1 MLTWGTAMKMA
12 TNGGGTG
19 GETNKQGS
27 KREEPMERMRH
38 CGIQVAGFRVLA
50 RAKQSFPQSNPR

>member
-1 MLTWGTAMKMA
+1 MLAWGTAMKMA

-27 KREEPMERMRH
+27 KREEQMERTRH
-38 CGIQVAGFRVLA
+38 CGIQAAGFRVLVRA
-50 RAKQSFPQSNPR
+50 R